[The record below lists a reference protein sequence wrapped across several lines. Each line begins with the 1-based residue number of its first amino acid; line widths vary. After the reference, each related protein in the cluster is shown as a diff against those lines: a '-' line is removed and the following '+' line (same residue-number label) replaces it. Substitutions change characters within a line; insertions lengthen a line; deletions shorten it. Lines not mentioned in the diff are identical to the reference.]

1 MRKLMLLLACLMT
14 CAALAVADDKKD
26 DKKDDKTKSEP
37 IVKPTSLAVYRKID
51 TKMFQFGFGSDQT
64 NVTFLLRYP
73 GKQLLGVDQS
83 SELKSLKDDKDNS
96 LVDDKGFFKVNFS
109 TYPQI
114 AKDRS
119 AMLVSI
125 NAYNRAPGKGA
136 SKVLVKGDLM
146 VLCGTDEKSEE
157 VKKFEFKDKEE
168 AKAGDFKLKVTQEKG
183 FGSQGATFSLI
194 SPTNAIKGLVVKDA
208 DGKDVE
214 VYAGAPFPSAPK
226 EFTVTYTLQKPLKEG
241 KVTITYFTKSE
252 KVKVPIDLSVG
263 IGLSD

>member
-1 MRKLMLLLACLMT
+1 MRKVLLLSACLVA

-26 DKKDDKTKSEP
+26 DKTKSEP
-37 IVKPTSLAVYRKID
+37 TAVPTSIAVSRKVD
-51 TKMFQFGFGSDQT
+51 TKQFQFGFGSDQT

-83 SELKSLKDDKDNS
+83 SELKSLKDDKGNS
-96 LVDDKGFFKVNFS
+96 LVDDKGFFKLNFS

-114 AKDRS
+114 AKDRT
-119 AMLVSI
+119 AMLVSV
-125 NAYNRAPGKGA
+125 NAYNKAPGKGA
-136 SKVLVKGDLM
+136 TKVLLKGDLM

-157 VKKFEFKDKEE
+157 VKKFEFKDKGE

-183 FGSQGATFSLI
+183 FGNQGATFSLV
-194 SPTNAIKGLVVKDA
+194 SPTNAIKSLVVKDA
-208 DGKDVE
+208 DGKDVD

-226 EFTVTYTLQKPLKEG
+226 EFTVTYTLQKPVKEG

-263 IGLSD
+263 LGLGD